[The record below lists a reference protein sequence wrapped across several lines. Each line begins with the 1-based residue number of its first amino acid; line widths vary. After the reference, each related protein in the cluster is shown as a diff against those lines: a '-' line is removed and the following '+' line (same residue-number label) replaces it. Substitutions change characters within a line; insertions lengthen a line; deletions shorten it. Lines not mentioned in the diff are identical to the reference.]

1 MPIIPIIPSVN
12 TCMKLT
18 STNTTTTTTTA
29 NPMPVLVV
37 NTTQLQLFADVCST
51 VTSVPE
57 SVPAPIMN
65 SLVSATKVVT
75 NESLPNPVAA
85 AVMNLAI
92 PTTIPISSIPGPI
105 MSINT
110 TGMIEDCA
118 EDKGNM
124 SEPLE
129 DDAVIEN
136 DLEQQQLDESAGKRK
151 SMEIPLF
158 VDEEL
163 KTEEEVHAKLDL
175 DENEVKIVDAS
186 EENVTVNEEV
196 GDGGVK
202 AVEPMECG
210 SSLTSPKHVMKTHFD
225 DVMMSETTST
235 CSGSRQ
241 VESSDTSLI
250 SNAELAEFK
259 NAHEKELTCADI
271 MLLCD
276 YLPLEHGRKALQ
288 LLAEFHWLRINAQV
302 LCKNRSRKPSLA
314 TTPTAGDSCDKELV
328 GSNSPDKLENS
339 LEGNGRKSNG
349 SYAIFRPQPSC
360 RFSATSVLANLF
372 RMINNCFTATCECVP
387 VELSRFTSID
397 GKRSTRFRVCKQHC
411 PRQRTN
417 GYNRP
422 PLTYT
427 TIAGP
432 LLIRFLV
439 QSLTNSFRAL
449 KWLQNDWQK
458 VFPHPR
464 ICRVVNKGPDCSKS
478 TTPFASTNSRR
489 RDTALMNSYCLSL
502 SHHSLPNT
510 IASTLLLSL
519 IGSVSERIR
528 QGERHRSL

>member
-1 MPIIPIIPSVN
+1 MVFNERNSTPILRIATWKICGEGSKTHFRMRLHKRVIDLYSSSEIVKQITTINIKPGVEAVVSIAKIIVIRMVKMGMIVGTARFITAAATGFGMVMPIIPIIPSVN

-110 TGMIEDCA
+110 TDMIEDCA

-163 KTEEEVHAKLDL
+163 KTEEEVQAKLDL

-196 GDGGVK
+196 
-202 AVEPMECG
+202 
-210 SSLTSPKHVMKTHFD
+210 
-225 DVMMSETTST
+225 T

-314 TTPTAGDSCDKELV
+314 TTPTAGDSDR
-328 GSNSPDKLENS
+328 GRRWGIPYAI
-339 LEGNGRKSNG
+339 LEGVGG
-349 SYAIFRPQPSC
+349 F
-360 RFSATSVLANLF
+360 
-372 RMINNCFTATCECVP
+372 
-387 VELSRFTSID
+387 ELT
-397 GKRSTRFRVCKQHC
+397 G
-411 PRQRTN
+411 
-417 GYNRP
+417 
-422 PLTYT
+422 
-427 TIAGP
+427 
-432 LLIRFLV
+432 
-439 QSLTNSFRAL
+439 
-449 KWLQNDWQK
+449 
-458 VFPHPR
+458 
-464 ICRVVNKGPDCSKS
+464 
-478 TTPFASTNSRR
+478 
-489 RDTALMNSYCLSL
+489 
-502 SHHSLPNT
+502 
-510 IASTLLLSL
+510 
-519 IGSVSERIR
+519 
-528 QGERHRSL
+528 